1 MTMSNM
7 KMDLDMKMN
16 ESQERRHQFM
26 EEHIKKKQHDRAL
39 KEEAAEKR
47 R

>member
-1 MTMSNM
+1 MSNM
-7 KMDLDMKMN
+7 KLDLDIKMN

-26 EEHIKKKQHDRAL
+26 EENIKKKQQDRML